1 VVILVAGPPL
11 SGATAVARA
20 LAEQMPGQRV
30 REPDQLAAGERPS
43 VVVFVVSAAAPMVES
58 DAALLDE
65 VAERTDT
72 VLAAVTKIDVH
83 RGWRAVLAANR
94 VALGGRA
101 PRYRPVAWFGVAARP
116 EVGPVRLNELTAA
129 LRTALACD
137 DLEHRNRLRATESE
151 LRGRIRRGRR
161 EASLRAAQRGRAE
174 RSAALAA
181 ARLRLMALAER
192 ICAELRT
199 ELRAGA
205 ARARRPD
212 RFGDQARR
220 RAAEVV
226 AEFGRCADRELRSDA
241 RLPVPGHWDV
251 PALLPMPAPRAG
263 LENRLG
269 ALLGS
274 GFGVGAGLALGRVLG
289 ELLPGRETVVGLL
302 SAATGIAVAGWLVR
316 TRRVLAERANLDR
329 WVTELTAG
337 LRGALEAR
345 VAARALAAGAL
356 LSRPPEPG
364 PAPGDA
370 RLRRELDAVSAALDG
385 DRPGSGSQPG
395 TGGYPTGRGRR

>member
-1 VVILVAGPPL
+1 
-11 SGATAVARA
+11 VARA
-20 LAEQMPGQRV
+20 LAGLMPGQRV
-30 REPDQLAAGERPS
+30 CEPAQLAPGERPS

-129 LRTALACD
+129 LRTALARD

-181 ARLRLMALAER
+181 ARLQLMALAER
-192 ICAELRT
+192 TCAELRA
-199 ELRAGA
+199 ELRAEA
-205 ARARRPD
+205 ARAGRRD

-226 AEFGRCADRELRSDA
+226 AEFGRCADRELRSVV
-241 RLPVPGHWDV
+241 RLPGPGHWDV
-251 PALLPMPAPRAG
+251 PALLPMPPPRAG
-263 LENRLG
+263 LENRLS

-289 ELLPGRETVVGLL
+289 EVLPGRTTAVGLL
-302 SAATGIAVAGWLVR
+302 STAAGIALAGWLVR

-329 WVTELTAG
+329 WVTELSAG
-337 LRGALEAR
+337 LRSALEER
-345 VAARALAAGAL
+345 VAARTLAAGAIL
-356 LSRPPEPG
+356 ARPQASGPVPG
-364 PAPGDA
+364 EG
-370 RLRRELDAVSAALDG
+370 RLRRELDAVTAALDVG
-385 DRPGSGSQPG
+385 RPGSGSQAES
-395 TGGYPTGRGRR
+395 GGYPAGRGRR